1 MKILMLMVAAIMLC
15 GCGATTTDP
24 SKGGLF
30 SYDKKAYESRKQERT
45 QKLVRLEHST
55 QFEQEKAVAL
65 EEQKQLKSSQVQ
77 AYDTQLQKLR
87 QDLNSSR
94 KTLDMAKAEN
104 APQEKKLAE
113 LRKRQQRITN
123 STQSLGTVNTE
134 AKNAELQKLLKEQ
147 SQLEEE
153 VILLQTY
160 E

>member
-1 MKILMLMVAAIMLC
+1 MLMTAAIMLC
-15 GCGATTTDP
+15 GCTAASTDP

-30 SYDKKAYESRKQERT
+30 SYDEKAYETRQQERT
-45 QKLVRLEHST
+45 QKLVRLEHNT
-55 QFEQEKAVAL
+55 QEEKSKATEL
-65 EEQKQLKSSQVQ
+65 EGQKQLKSSQLQ
-77 AYDTQLQKLR
+77 AYSTQLQKLK

-94 KTLDMAKAEN
+94 KTLDMAKAKN

-113 LRKRQQRITN
+113 LRKRQQNITS
-123 STQSLGTVNTE
+123 STQSLGIVDTE
-134 AKNAELQKLLKEQ
+134 AKRAELQNLLKEQ